1 MPPTV
6 SRRALLRSG
15 GLVGL
20 AAVLAACEGPEG
32 PDSSSPTGTVEPDD
46 PTTWPPD
53 TTLLIA
59 ARQRVHGYLAA
70 LEVVEV
76 PSGRASRLRDAWG
89 AQLET
94 VEQLVTLGG
103 VPLPAPPTDPPVT
116 APPDDTAR
124 TTAPADDAARTT
136 GAGDGAD
143 RTAGPARP
151 PAERLG
157 QVLRADVTEALRDAS
172 TATPTHLAMLV
183 SLAAQHAA
191 SARELGAAVDWPPLA
206 GPRDA
211 AAVPLLAVL
220 RPAVFG
226 LEVLAARSRGEE
238 RDDYEAVLEDVASLA
253 RQLTSLAGRAA
264 PVPPLGY
271 DLPEPLADG
280 EDRRDLAVRLV
291 ADVAPAALTTLTR
304 VSGDVAQLTGVARVV
319 AEAVSWDRLLGGRGE
334 PFPGMTAP

>member
-1 MPPTV
+1 MIPVMPPTV

-20 AAVLAACEGPEG
+20 AGLLAACDGSEG
-32 PDSSSPTGTVEPDD
+32 PDSTSPTGAVEPDD

-53 TTLLIA
+53 TTLLLS

-76 PSGRASRLRDAWG
+76 PSGRASRLRDAWE

-103 VPLPAPPTDPPVT
+103 VPLPAPPTDPVVT
-116 APPDDTAR
+116 AAPDDTAR
-124 TTAPADDAARTT
+124 TTAPTDD
-136 GAGDGAD
+136 AD
-143 RTAGPARP
+143 RTAGPERP
-151 PAERLG
+151 PADRLG

-183 SLAAQHAA
+183 SVAAQHAA
-191 SARELGAAVDWPPLA
+191 SAQELGAAVDWPPLA

-211 AAVPLLAVL
+211 AAVPLLAAL

-238 RDDYEAVLEDVASLA
+238 RADYESVLEEVAGLT

-271 DLPEPLADG
+271 DLPEPLADR

-291 ADVAPAALTTLTR
+291 ADVAPAALTTATR

-319 AEAVSWDRLLGGRGE
+319 AEAVSWDRRLGGRGS

>member
-1 MPPTV
+1 MIPVMPPTV

-20 AAVLAACEGPEG
+20 AGLLAACDGSEG
-32 PDSSSPTGTVEPDD
+32 PDSTSPTGAVEPDD

-53 TTLLIA
+53 TTLLLS
-59 ARQRVHGYLAA
+59 ARRRVHGYLAA

-76 PSGRASRLRDAWG
+76 PSGRASRLRDAWE

-103 VPLPAPPTDPPVT
+103 VPLPAPPTDPVVT
-116 APPDDTAR
+116 AAPDDTAR
-124 TTAPADDAARTT
+124 TTAPTDD
-136 GAGDGAD
+136 AD
-143 RTAGPARP
+143 RTAGPERP
-151 PAERLG
+151 PADRLG

-183 SLAAQHAA
+183 SVAAQHAA
-191 SARELGAAVDWPPLA
+191 SAQELGAAVDWPPLA

-211 AAVPLLAVL
+211 AAVALLAAL

-238 RDDYEAVLEDVASLA
+238 RADYESVLEEVAGLT

-271 DLPEPLADG
+271 DLPEPLADR

-291 ADVAPAALTTLTR
+291 ADVAPAALTTATR

-319 AEAVSWDRLLGGRGE
+319 AEAVSWDRRLGGRGS

>member
-20 AAVLAACEGPEG
+20 AGLLAACDGSEG
-32 PDSSSPTGTVEPDD
+32 PDSTSPTGAVEPDD

-53 TTLLIA
+53 TTLLLS
-59 ARQRVHGYLAA
+59 ARRRVHGYLAA

-76 PSGRASRLRDAWG
+76 PSGRASRLRDAWE

-103 VPLPAPPTDPPVT
+103 VPLPAPPTDPVVT
-116 APPDDTAR
+116 AAPDDTAR
-124 TTAPADDAARTT
+124 TTAPTDD
-136 GAGDGAD
+136 AD
-143 RTAGPARP
+143 RTAGPERP
-151 PAERLG
+151 PADRLG

-183 SLAAQHAA
+183 SVAAQHAA
-191 SARELGAAVDWPPLA
+191 SAQELGAAVDWPPLA

-211 AAVPLLAVL
+211 AAVALLAAL

-238 RDDYEAVLEDVASLA
+238 RADYESVLEEVAGLT

-271 DLPEPLADG
+271 DLPEPLADR

-291 ADVAPAALTTLTR
+291 ADVAPAALTTATR

-319 AEAVSWDRLLGGRGE
+319 AEAVSWDRRLGGRGS